1 MSPQF
6 VAAASIIRIEVE
18 RITDEY
24 RHVLSGATTGT
35 TAEDVSHLPCR
46 GVGSIV
52 GPQFDAAAAV
62 ECTEVERITDEYL
75 HELSGGTADRS
86 AVDISHPPS

>member
-6 VAAASIIRIEVE
+6 YAAASIIRTEVE

-24 RHVLSGATTGT
+24 RHVISGV
-35 TAEDVSHLPCR
+35 TAASP
-46 GVGSIV
+46 
-52 GPQFDAAAAV
+52 
-62 ECTEVERITDEYL
+62 
-75 HELSGGTADRS
+75 

>member
-6 VAAASIIRIEVE
+6 VAAASIIRTEVE

-24 RHVLSGATTGT
+24 RHVFSGVTVA
-35 TAEDVSHLPCR
+35 
-46 GVGSIV
+46 
-52 GPQFDAAAAV
+52 
-62 ECTEVERITDEYL
+62 
-75 HELSGGTADRS
+75 RS

>member
-6 VAAASIIRIEVE
+6 LAGASIIRIEVE

-24 RHVLSGATTGT
+24 RIHPLSGVTVPSA
-35 TAEDVSHLPCR
+35 
-46 GVGSIV
+46 
-52 GPQFDAAAAV
+52 
-62 ECTEVERITDEYL
+62 
-75 HELSGGTADRS
+75 

>member
-6 VAAASIIRIEVE
+6 FAAASIIRIEVE

-24 RHVLSGATTGT
+24 RRHPLSGE
-35 TAEDVSHLPCR
+35 TAV
-46 GVGSIV
+46 
-52 GPQFDAAAAV
+52 A
-62 ECTEVERITDEYL
+62 
-75 HELSGGTADRS
+75 RS

>member
-24 RHVLSGATTGT
+24 RHGSSGVA
-35 TAEDVSHLPCR
+35 AECSAVNISHLPR
-46 GVGSIV
+46 
-52 GPQFDAAAAV
+52 
-62 ECTEVERITDEYL
+62 
-75 HELSGGTADRS
+75 
-86 AVDISHPPS
+86 